1 MKTNNS
7 NPSRVARMKS
17 GLSLENA
24 AKKARVTPQY
34 LLHCEATQSFSW
46 LLANRLSV
54 IYNAPL
60 DVFTKRGAAR

>member
-1 MKTNNS
+1 
-7 NPSRVARMKS
+7 MKS